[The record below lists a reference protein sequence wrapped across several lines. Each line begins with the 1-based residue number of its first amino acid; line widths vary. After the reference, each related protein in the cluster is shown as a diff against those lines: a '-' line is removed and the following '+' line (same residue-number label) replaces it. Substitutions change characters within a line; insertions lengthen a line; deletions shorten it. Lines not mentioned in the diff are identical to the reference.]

1 MAGSLI
7 LQSIASKTALCTKCC
22 HVEILKYQCF
32 RLVGFGSCRCFS
44 SRGQKSV
51 LIALFCAIYVFRSK
65 KCCDNCV
72 FVYRAKEGLQKNT
85 IVSYIA
91 DCWIHPGEE
100 LDRKRSVTFWQG
112 NLVCL
117 CFARCRQVLLRSGV
131 NNKLFFQRFT
141 VTVFQSFWCSK
152 RLKEQFL
159 QSNHGS
165 ALTSAVF
172 WYRSR
177 SLELAWQ
184 IRCENSNQQKQQKPL
199 IWQTF
204 MWSESDPGVI
214 NPWSWFQNGP
224 RDGHGHLPA
233 IISAQKGI
241 IFDNTFLLVWTNT
254 FCGAHSCWYSG
265 GLWFCPHDKLLLYKK
280 TRRSAEH
287 IPCSSSSSSSSSS
300 SLIVVAIVVI
310 IAILLS
316 RFSWDD
322 LRPFNSSA
330 NILQLVIPDMQ
341 QSKGLVMQQNWVLR
355 E

>member
-131 NNKLFFQRFT
+131 NNKLFFNVSRLQYFSPSDVQSDWRSSF
-141 VTVFQSFWCSK
+141 FSQIMARHSPQQSFGIGPDPWNWRGKSDVKTPTSK
-152 RLKEQFL
+152 NSRNLWYDRHLCGLNLILVWSIRGLDSRMDQGMDTGIYLLLSVLRKESSSTIRSFL
-159 QSNHGS
+159 FEQIHSVVPIHVDTAEVCGFVRMTNCCYIRRHEDQQSTYH
-165 ALTSAVF
+165 AHPHPHRPHPHPHRRRHRRHHRHTSVKVQL
-172 WYRSR
+172 R
-177 SLELAWQ
+177 
-184 IRCENSNQQKQQKPL
+184 
-199 IWQTF
+199 
-204 MWSESDPGVI
+204 WSEA
-214 NPWSWFQNGP
+214 FQ
-224 RDGHGHLPA
+224 
-233 IISAQKGI
+233 
-241 IFDNTFLLVWTNT
+241 
-254 FCGAHSCWYSG
+254 
-265 GLWFCPHDKLLLYKK
+265 
-280 TRRSAEH
+280 
-287 IPCSSSSSSSSSS
+287 
-300 SLIVVAIVVI
+300 
-310 IAILLS
+310 
-316 RFSWDD
+316 
-322 LRPFNSSA
+322 
-330 NILQLVIPDMQ
+330 
-341 QSKGLVMQQNWVLR
+341 
-355 E
+355 